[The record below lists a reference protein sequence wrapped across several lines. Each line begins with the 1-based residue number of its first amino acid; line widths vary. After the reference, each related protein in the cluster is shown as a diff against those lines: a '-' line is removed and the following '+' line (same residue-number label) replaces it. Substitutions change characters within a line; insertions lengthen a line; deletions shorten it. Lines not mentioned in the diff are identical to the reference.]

1 VLRFTNLK
9 RAKREKRAR
18 KELLRD
24 KTVPSMH
31 RIRLIHWNAAE
42 ARERALNLR
51 SAGYAVERQ
60 DGSGPQFLRK
70 LRERP
75 PDAVVIDL
83 SRLPS
88 HGRDIG
94 LVLRQMKATR
104 NIPLI
109 FVEGDP
115 EKVARI
121 RGLLPDAVYT
131 TWRNIGSSLKHA
143 IAHPPSMPVNPK
155 SVFEAYSDTPLVKKL
170 GIKPNSVV
178 ALANAPH
185 DFAEKLGDLPDGVT
199 VRTRTSTRCDLTIWF
214 NKSRKELRANI
225 GKMAVTIGKGRLWI
239 AWPKKGTS
247 SVSDLTQQDVRE
259 IGLAAGL
266 VDFKICSIDERWSG
280 LLFTRRRK

>member
-1 VLRFTNLK
+1 MR
-9 RAKREKRAR
+9 
-18 KELLRD
+18 
-24 KTVPSMH
+24 H
-31 RIRLIHWNAAE
+31 IRLIHWNTSE
-42 ARERALNLR
+42 AKGKATILQAGGYGVVFQIPRGSADLR
-51 SAGYAVERQ
+51 R
-60 DGSGPQFLRK
+60 LRK
-70 LRERP
+70 NP

-88 HGRDIG
+88 HGREIG
-94 LVLRQMKATR
+94 LVLRQMKAAR

-143 IAHPPSMPVNPK
+143 IAHPPSMPVIPK
-155 SVFEAYSDTPLVKKL
+155 SVFEAYSNAPLVKKL

-185 DFAEKLGDLPDGVT
+185 DFVEKLGDLPDGVT
-199 VRTRTSTRCDLTIWF
+199 VRTRASARCDLTIWF
-214 NKSRKELRANI
+214 TKSRKELKANI
-225 GKMAVTIGKGRLWI
+225 GKMAVTIGEGKLWI
-239 AWPKKGTS
+239 AWPKKGAS
-247 SVSDLTQQDVRE
+247 LASDLTQQDVRE

-266 VDFKICSIDERWSG
+266 VDFKICSIDQTWSG
-280 LLFTRRRK
+280 LLFTRRKKIM